1 MTILVKRW
9 LVLVAGLLVVATG
22 CSKKNVSHSEFMGK
36 YDVQNN
42 SADFAYVKPA
52 TDFFSYDKV
61 MMDYLVLFLD
71 EDTGYR
77 GIQADELNEVA
88 HAFHQAVMD
97 EFSSSLTLVDK
108 PGIGV
113 LRVRPALTGVCFTK
127 PEPNSITS
135 VYSKG
140 KSPSVRKIPGNP
152 HLSLEDA
159 SMEFEFLDSI
169 TQERLAVAVDPCPE
183 IDPKGKVRM
192 EVLTGTFE
200 ACAKGLQQKL
210 EKLRNK

>member
-36 YDVQNN
+36 YDVQKN
-42 SADFAYVKPA
+42 SADFVYVKPA

-61 MMDYLVLFLD
+61 MLDYLVLFLD
-71 EDTGYR
+71 EDTDYR

-88 HAFHQAVMD
+88 HAFHQTVID
-97 EFSSSLTLVDK
+97 GFSSSMTLVDK

-113 LRVRPALTGVCFTK
+113 LRVRSALTGVSFIK
-127 PEPNSITS
+127 PEPQSATT

-140 KSPSVRKIPGNP
+140 QAQAVRKIPGNP
-152 HLSLEDA
+152 HISLEDA
-159 SMEFEFLDSI
+159 SMEFEFLDSM
-169 TQERLAVAVDPCPE
+169 TQERLAVAVDSCPE
-183 IDPKGKVRM
+183 IDPKGRVRM

-200 ACAKGLQQKL
+200 VCAKGLQQKL
-210 EKLRNK
+210 ENLRNK